1 MISIGDIA
9 IEFENNFIDKSKLL
23 EKLNK
28 QLKDLE
34 NELKRSDSIL
44 NNKNFLLKAPKE
56 KIAIEEQKKKTYL
69 TQYNQVQEEIK
80 KITK

>member
-9 IEFENNFIDKSKLL
+9 IEFENNFVDKTKLL

-34 NELKRSDSIL
+34 NELKRSDNIL

-56 KIAIEEQKKKTYL
+56 KIAIEQQKRKTYQ
-69 TQYNQVQEEIK
+69 TQYDQVKQEIK